1 MYGRARQYLQFPVIP
16 VEAPATPAPATK
28 LPARIG
34 EIGSGRSDAILL
46 NTSVSHTATVPMH
59 PEVQEGIEVSDG
71 RYTYLIVSFEEILG
85 RYRLRL
91 ERLR

>member
-1 MYGRARQYLQFPVIP
+1 MYSRSRQYLQFPVIP
-16 VEAPATPAPATK
+16 VEAPAVPAAATK
-28 LPARIG
+28 LSARIG

-46 NTSVSHTATVPMH
+46 NTNVSHTATVPMH
-59 PEVQEGIEVSDG
+59 SEVAEGIEVFDG
-71 RYTYLIVSFEEILG
+71 TYTYLIVSFEEVLG